1 MPRKKLKKLTRSANG
16 AFTLVTAQNH
26 EWSVAG
32 SLSEDSSRTDWVLSG
47 DESSFDSDALKL
59 LDMSLDACTVT
70 IIQRF
75 FQCVHQYICI
85 YGQGATGILAEFA
98 VRKYRLHRGVSIKD
112 LAEAKTQKDERDA
125 ELFSTRN
132 GKEKI
137 LD

>member
-1 MPRKKLKKLTRSANG
+1 M
-16 AFTLVTAQNH
+16 
-26 EWSVAG
+26 
-32 SLSEDSSRTDWVLSG
+32 LSG

-112 LAEAKTQKDERDA
+112 LAEAKMQKDERDA
-125 ELFSTRN
+125 ELFSARN